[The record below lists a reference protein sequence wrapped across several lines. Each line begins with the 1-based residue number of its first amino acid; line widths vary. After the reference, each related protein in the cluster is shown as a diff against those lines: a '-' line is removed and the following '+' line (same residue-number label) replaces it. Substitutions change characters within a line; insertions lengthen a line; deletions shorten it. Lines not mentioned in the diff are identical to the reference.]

1 MGKVLR
7 REGLGAGAGFLYKA
21 EAARSE
27 CEGDGAP
34 DLEAPFASQEGAKPL
49 NILAAGA
56 GFYYKAEAAR
66 LECEGDGAPDLE
78 ALLASQEGAKPP
90 NILAN
95 SIKKTAN
102 WRFF

>member
-1 MGKVLR
+1 MRKVLR
-7 REGLGAGAGFLYKA
+7 HEELAAGAGLLQKA

-34 DLEAPFASQEGAKPL
+34 DV
-49 NILAAGA
+49 
-56 GFYYKAEAAR
+56 
-66 LECEGDGAPDLE
+66 E
-78 ALLASQEGAKPP
+78 ALFASQEGAKPP
-90 NILAN
+90 NILVT